1 MGTTA
6 EKLQK
11 ILDTKSAIKQAII
24 NKGVVVSDTDTFA
37 SYAEKIG
44 SISSGGGTPTLQ
56 SKVVSPTTENQ
67 KVTADSGYDGLSDVT
82 VNAVDSSIDSNIT
95 AENIKSGV
103 SILGV
108 TGTLEGAKEEETKTL
123 ALSMAS
129 GNQVI
134 TPTSGKVM
142 NEVTITKPST
152 LIPENIKNGIDIGG
166 VTGTYT
172 GSGGSGSLNWVE
184 LDYTNCSF
192 NNESIFLS
200 PEVSKLL
207 YDELTSFN
215 ERMII
220 IRFIGTYLDDDLG
233 ERTDKIMIA
242 FSNTINSI
250 GMTSIGGGAVIRGSS
265 NYDTKNPYDI
275 TLDTTNG
282 TSINISQLSAP
293 SDFSNPNIISLD
305 YIAIDI

>member
-11 ILDTKSAIKQAII
+11 ILTTKSAIKQAII
-24 NKGVVVSDTDTFA
+24 NKGVAVSDTDTFA

-44 SISSGGGTPTLQ
+44 SISSGVVTPTLQ

-67 KVTADSGYDGLSDVT
+67 KVTADSGYDGLSEVT

-108 TGTLEGAKEEETKTL
+108 NGTLEVAKGEEEKTL

-142 NEVTITKPST
+142 NKVTITKPST
-152 LIPENIKNGIDIGG
+152 LIAENIKNGIDIGG
-166 VTGTYT
+166 V
-172 GSGGSGSLNWVE
+172 
-184 LDYTNCSF
+184 
-192 NNESIFLS
+192 
-200 PEVSKLL
+200 
-207 YDELTSFN
+207 
-215 ERMII
+215 
-220 IRFIGTYLDDDLG
+220 IGTY
-233 ERTDKIMIA
+233 E
-242 FSNTINSI
+242 
-250 GMTSIGGGAVIRGSS
+250 GSS
-265 NYDTKNPYDI
+265 TTI
-275 TLDTTNG
+275 TYWNG
-282 TSINISQLSAP
+282 MYT
-293 SDFSNPNIISLD
+293 DGGK
-305 YIAIDI
+305 